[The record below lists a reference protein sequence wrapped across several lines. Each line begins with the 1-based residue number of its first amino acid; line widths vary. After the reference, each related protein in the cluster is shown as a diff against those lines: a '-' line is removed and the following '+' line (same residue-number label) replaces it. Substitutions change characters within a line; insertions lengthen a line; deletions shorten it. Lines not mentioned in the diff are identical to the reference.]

1 MSINPTAYFYRD
13 FYNDRANIS
22 DRDRNEM
29 CLLAYS
35 FRNEKLLIFTL
46 FLLAFLSF
54 LTLIL
59 LYFVYKSKEVRRIY
73 SLVESDLKFIFVI
86 GFISY
91 VVASLNLFIFFSY
104 QLSILLL
111 DLPACFYVTS
121 GYFCF
126 YAQISFITICPVICL
141 LVFFIIFLE
150 RCFISLGYSFNG
162 SFAVL
167 LILLILTLFPL
178 LRLEIFDPKSYENQR
193 IFCGC
198 ALTMYD
204 PNVSFAAH
212 STILF
217 DFAISLMDFVLLM
230 INKRRIQ
237 AYK

>member
-1 MSINPTAYFYRD
+1 MDNAAYLYRD
-13 FYNDRANIS
+13 FSNEHANIS
-22 DRDRNEM
+22 NRDRNEM
-29 CLLAYS
+29 CMLAYS

-104 QLSILLL
+104 QFTILLI

-126 YAQISFITICPVICL
+126 YAQIPFTSICPVICL
-141 LVFFIIFLE
+141 FVFYTMFLE
-150 RCFISLGYSFNG
+150 RCWASFG
-162 SFAVL
+162 FKSDGKFSVL
-167 LILLILTLFPL
+167 LTFLILTLFPVL
-178 LRLEIFDPKSYENQR
+178 QFAILDPKIYENER
-193 IFCGC
+193 VFC
-198 ALTMYD
+198 ASIITTFD
-204 PNVSFAAH
+204 SNFKSAAYA
-212 STILF
+212 TVVF